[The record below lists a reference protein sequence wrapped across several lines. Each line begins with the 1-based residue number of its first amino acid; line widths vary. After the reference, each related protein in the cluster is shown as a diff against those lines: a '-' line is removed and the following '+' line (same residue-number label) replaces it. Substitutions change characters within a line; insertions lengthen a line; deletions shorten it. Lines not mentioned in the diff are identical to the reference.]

1 MVGELVCEVIVGRP
15 LQLTL
20 WWDRGLLD
28 HIDLA
33 WAGNG
38 EGADAPAFSKWGRVV
53 EEALHKYVRG
63 EAVQWPDLPYRWERT
78 TEFRT
83 RVLKELQNVPAG
95 ETLSYGEL
103 AKRVGSP
110 RASRAVGGCMATNRW
125 PLLIPCHRVLASGGK
140 LGGYGPGLDMKQWL
154 LELEGAL

>member
-1 MVGELVCEVIVGRP
+1 MVGELVCEVVVGRP

-110 RASRAVGGCMATNRW
+110 RASRAVGGCMHILAAYETLDRNKTQTAKQLGIGLATLQR
-125 PLLIPCHRVLASGGK
+125 K
-140 LGGYGPGLDMKQWL
+140 LKAYGVK
-154 LELEGAL
+154 